1 MYQPQRLFCKHPATH
16 GNPLQQLDQLKR
28 VLRHT
33 LQHNDKSCNS
43 FAHCNTMTHGAT
55 ATQCHMVQLITM
67 SHTMP
72 HRATP
77 TNLSQHTAQ
86 LFISNH
92 SCATHCNTLQ
102 HVYQL
107 ERLIP
112 VRHQIRRKE
121 HAHLIRHCLVK
132 CRELVQSD
140 TFVCVCVCVC
150 VCVMTHS
157 DGTYAHYTSASHT
170 PLSPHS
176 YQDMTHSYQDMTHAH

>member
-1 MYQPQRLFCKHPATH
+1 MCTNHNDSSA
-16 GNPLQQLDQLKR
+16 N
-28 VLRHT
+28 T
-33 LQHNDKSCNS
+33 LQHTATHCNNCTNSNASCS
-43 FAHCNTMTHGAT
+43 THCNTMPHRATLSHT
-55 ATQCHMVQLITM
+55 ATQRHIVQLITM
-67 SHTMP
+67 SHTMT

-77 TNLSQHTAQ
+77 TNLSLHTAQ

-92 SCATHCNTLQ
+92 SCATHCNTLQHTATHCNTLQ

-157 DGTYAHYTSASHT
+157 DGTYAH
-170 PLSPHS
+170 
-176 YQDMTHSYQDMTHAH
+176 